1 MVTHVSKTF
10 AAPTTF
16 RTAQS
21 GLQKIVEDLSETSD
35 IAMARIWLVQTAE
48 SCDVCVSRNEHH
60 EIQEPSLHLVASAG
74 QSRDPKN
81 PEVWNRLGGAFHRFP
96 LNSHKIG
103 QIGATGKPLLVHHKK
118 GETELLNPNWLTREG
133 IQSFFGYPL
142 VSEGQIWGV
151 FAVFSRPKLTERDLR
166 FLTQIADGGLRLL
179 QVSSMLSEQ
188 QHHLCRLK
196 SENEQLRVDLEAA
209 DSFGRLVVCGPAS
222 RKLDEQ
228 IRIAASHKQPVLIQG
243 ERGSGKELT
252 AREIHRCSRD
262 QAGTFVKVAGHSLSE
277 NTVESW
283 SKSPVVRSVDLTAL
297 SQFKS
302 GEHPAIGTLFI
313 DAVDQASS
321 AVQATLTNFLLSP
334 SLAGEPATAEI
345 PIPKPRIIV
354 SSKLDLQSEVAAGRF
369 RHDLYCALSVT
380 EIQVPPLRQRQ
391 EDLPLLA
398 AKIVSELCHREH
410 RDELKL
416 DSTFLTKLAQHDWPG
431 NVRELQYVLG
441 CAVVQAIDGQ
451 IVVDDYLKLGTVPPT
466 HQQVPPFVRADALK
480 RQERANIVA
489 CLKRCDW
496 KVYGRGGAAAQLGM
510 KPTTLTYRMK
520 VLGIR
525 KPVS

>member
-1 MVTHVSKTF
+1 MVTQVSKTF

-21 GLQKIVEDLSETSD
+21 GLQKIVQDLSENSD
-35 IAMARIWLVQTAE
+35 IAMARIWLVQPAE
-48 SCDVCVSRNEHH
+48 FCEVCVSRNEHH
-60 EIQEPSLHLVASAG
+60 EFHEPSLHLVASAG

-142 VSEGQIWGV
+142 VSDGQIWGV

-179 QVSSMLSEQ
+179 QVSSKLSEQ
-188 QHHLCRLK
+188 QYRLCRLT
-196 SENEQLRVDLEAA
+196 SENEQLRLDLETSE
-209 DSFGRLVVCGPAS
+209 SFGPLVACGPAS
-222 RKLDEQ
+222 RKLNEQ
-228 IRIAASHKQPVLIQG
+228 IRIAADHRQPLLIQG
-243 ERGSGKELT
+243 ERGSGKEFT
-252 AREIHRCSRD
+252 AREIHRRGID
-262 QAGTFVKVAGHSLSE
+262 QTDPFVKVVGHALSK
-277 NTVESW
+277 NIVEAW
-283 SKSPVVRSVDLTAL
+283 ARSEEIHPVDLQAV
-297 SQFKS
+297 SQFARFEGYS
-302 GEHPAIGTLFI
+302 IGTLFI
-313 DAVDQASS
+313 DAVDQVSS
-321 AVQATLTNFLLSP
+321 DVQEILTKIVLSP
-334 SLAGEPATAEI
+334 SFAGEHSAADSRL
-345 PIPKPRIIV
+345 PKPRIIV
-354 SSKLDLQSEVAAGRF
+354 SSTVDLQSAVAAGRF

-380 EIQVPPLRQRQ
+380 EIHVPPLRQRQ
-391 EDLPLLA
+391 EDLPFLA
-398 AKIVSELCHREH
+398 AKIVKDVCHREH

-416 DSTFLTKLAQHDWPG
+416 DSTVLTRLAQYDWPG

-441 CAVVQAIDGQ
+441 CAVIQAIDGQ
-451 IVVDDYLKLGTVPPT
+451 IVVDDYLKMGSVQQTDQQPT
-466 HQQVPPFVRADALK
+466 SFVRADALK
-480 RQERANIVA
+480 RQERANILA

-496 KVYGRGGAAAQLGM
+496 KVYGRGGAAEQLGI
-510 KPTTLTYRMK
+510 KPTTLMYRMK

-525 KPVS
+525 KPAK